1 VSNLD
6 LQEQEQIAE
15 LKAFWDKYGNLIL
28 TALTIVMALL
38 ASKNGWEW
46 WQRKQSAEAV
56 VIFEKLDNAA
66 KEKNIS
72 VVKDS
77 SGNLLENYKGTAYA
91 PRGALIAA
99 KVFFDAGDLR
109 SAKAQLQWVVDNAR
123 EDEFKAAARI
133 RIAGVLLDEKQ
144 YPDAIKALEF
154 SAPKSFQP
162 LVADRKGDIYLAQG
176 NAAEAKKSYQSA
188 VDALDDKNPWK
199 AIIQIKLESL
209 GQ

>member
-6 LQEQEQIAE
+6 LQEQEHIDE
-15 LKAFWDKYGNLIL
+15 LKAFWDKYGHLIL
-28 TALTIVMALL
+28 TVLTIVMALF
-38 ASKNGWEW
+38 ASRNGWEW
-46 WQRKQSAEAV
+46 WQRKQAAEAV

-66 KEKNIS
+66 KDKNIS
-72 VVKDS
+72 VLKDT
-77 SGNLLENYKGTAYA
+77 SGNLLENYNRTAYA

-99 KVFFDAGDLR
+99 KAFFDAGDLR
-109 SAKAQLQWVVDNAR
+109 SAKAQLQWVIDNAS
-123 EDEFKAAARI
+123 EDEFKCVARI
-133 RIAGVLLDEKQ
+133 RLAGVLLDEKQ
-144 YPDAIKALEF
+144 YPDALKALEF

-176 NAAEAKKSYQSA
+176 NAAEAKKAYQSA
-188 VDALDDKNPWK
+188 VNSLEDKNPWK